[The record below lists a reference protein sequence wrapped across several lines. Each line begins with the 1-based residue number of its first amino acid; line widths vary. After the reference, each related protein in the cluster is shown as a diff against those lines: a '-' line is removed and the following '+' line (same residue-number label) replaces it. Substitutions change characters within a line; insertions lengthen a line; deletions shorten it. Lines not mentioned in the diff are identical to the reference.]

1 MKTKK
6 ILFLYIAGVLLIAC
20 KPTSNKQIEGQ
31 ESVVTEKQDGLTAEE
46 QECKEYFDS
55 ILDSYEEEVIVV
67 VNKSDKY
74 DKMDEPDDK
83 EGFITIVD
91 KRNGERY
98 SEAPREY
105 INDTLLIDSLQKI
118 AKTAE
123 TFIKWYINDNC
134 PIDQDKL
141 FTFSETLGYY
151 IFDMKYGEFYIK
163 ELQKTGIVSDSLI
176 RSLRRYFEQS
186 KVDMETMKLGYETDG
201 VIGYDADIIFNSQD
215 LPTPLTV
222 QKMKIKRFDFWG
234 ENISVTFDCGSAVRL
249 FYENGEW
256 KIISGGF

>member
-6 ILFLYIAGVLLIAC
+6 ILTLFFAVIWLIAC
-20 KPTSNKQIEGQ
+20 KPTSNKQNERQ
-31 ESVVTEKQDGLTAEE
+31 ESIVTEEQDSLTTEE
-46 QECKEYFDS
+46 QEFLASLDS
-55 ILDSYEEEVIVV
+55 VMDSYEEEVIVV

-74 DKMDEPDDK
+74 DKTNEPDDK
-83 EGFITIVD
+83 EGMIKIIDVRNVDDFSDAVEIFI
-91 KRNGERY
+91 
-98 SEAPREY
+98 P
-105 INDTLLIDSLQKI
+105 DTMLVDSLRMI

-186 KVDMETMKLGYETDG
+186 KVNMETMKLGYETDG

-222 QKMKIKRFDFWG
+222 QKMKIKSFAFWD

-249 FYENGEW
+249 FYENGDW